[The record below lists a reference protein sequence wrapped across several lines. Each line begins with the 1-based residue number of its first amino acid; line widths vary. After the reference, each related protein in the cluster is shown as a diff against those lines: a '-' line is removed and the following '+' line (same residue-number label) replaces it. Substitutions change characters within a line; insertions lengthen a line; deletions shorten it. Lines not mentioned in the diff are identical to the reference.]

1 MTSDP
6 RTAGASRSASASPVP
21 NPSSDAT
28 PTSASTPSDDV
39 LEVDVIVLGG
49 GPVGENVAQY
59 AIEGTGLTAAIVEG
73 ERMGGE
79 CSYWAC
85 MPSKALLRPLDVR
98 AAAAHLPGIT
108 TPEIDVEELLARRDD
123 WVSHYDDTGQVQWA
137 EGAGLTVV
145 RGHGALSG
153 EREVTVRAADG
164 TGADGTP
171 AGDDAPRVLRARRTV
186 VLATGS
192 EPVIPAPY
200 RELAPWTS
208 RDATGVKEVPG
219 RLLIVGG
226 GVVACEAATWMRALG
241 SEVTMLVRGERLL
254 PSAEPEAS
262 EHVRTGLEAIGV
274 RVLTGASVQDASR
287 DGVSQD
293 AAEESGIGR
302 VHGGEVRVRV
312 GGAAGTGAHD
322 NGDGG
327 GIGGDF
333 TADEILVATGRRPRL
348 QDVGLEAVG
357 LSPEDVTGEALPD
370 WLRAVGDASGEA
382 PLTHW
387 GKYRARVIGEE
398 IRDAALADVEPT
410 PPPEPVA
417 QGRAVPQVVFTDPQ
431 VASVGLTE
439 SAARDAGFDVV
450 VAQVPFEGS
459 AGSALLRDDAA
470 GVAKIVV
477 DAVTHR
483 LLGATFAG
491 PDAAEIVHA
500 ATVAI
505 VGEIP
510 VDVLR
515 HAVPSYPAASELWL
529 RLLEELPRGY
539 RHAAPQE
546 RRE

>member
-1 MTSDP
+1 MI
-6 RTAGASRSASASPVP
+6 
-21 NPSSDAT
+21 
-28 PTSASTPSDDV
+28 
-39 LEVDVIVLGG
+39 VIGG

-108 TPEIDVEELLARRDD
+108 TPEIDVDELLARRDD
-123 WVSHYDDTGQVQWA
+123 WVSHYDDAGQVQWA

-145 RGHGALSG
+145 RGHGVLSG

-164 TGADGTP
+164 P
-171 AGDDAPRVLRARRTV
+171 PRVLRARRTV

-200 RELAPWTS
+200 AALAPWTS

-241 SEVTMLVRGERLL
+241 SEVTMLVRGDRLL

-274 RVLTGASVQDASR
+274 RVVTGASADDASR
-287 DGVSQD
+287 DGVAREAD
-293 AAEESGIGR
+293 GESGIGR
-302 VHGGEVRVRV
+302 LHGGEVRVHV
-312 GGAAGTGAHD
+312 AGAAGRGPGTD
-322 NGDGG
+322 GDV
-327 GIGGDF
+327 F
-333 TADEILVATGRRPRL
+333 TADEILVATGRRPRV
-348 QDVGLEAVG
+348 QDVGLDAVG
-357 LSPEDVTGEALPD
+357 LSPEDVTGDALPD

-410 PPPEPVA
+410 PPPAPVA
-417 QGRAVPQVVFTDPQ
+417 EGRAVPQVVFTDPQ

-439 SAARDAGFDVV
+439 RAARDADFDVV

-459 AGSALLRDDAA
+459 AGSALLRDDAS

-477 DAVTHR
+477 DAVSHR

-515 HAVPSYPAASELWL
+515 HAVPSYPTASELWL
-529 RLLEELPRGY
+529 RLLEELPREY
-539 RHAAPQE
+539 RHAAP
-546 RRE
+546 RR